1 LPGVITTFGEDP
13 NGELYITNGSTISKV
28 VDTSLSTIALDEN
41 VLTIFPNPATNEL
54 FIKNNNNIALQSIA
68 ITDLTGKVVLNQDI
82 QNIGSNAI
90 SIANLAKGMYLVTV
104 QIPNGL
110 TATSK
115 IIKQ

>member
-1 LPGVITTFGEDP
+1 L
-13 NGELYITNGSTISKV
+13 
-28 VDTSLSTIALDEN
+28 
-41 VLTIFPNPATNEL
+41 
-54 FIKNNNNIALQSIA
+54 
-68 ITDLTGKVVLNQDI
+68 VLNQDI